1 MYMSTSTQVVSRKD
15 KDNNSK
21 YQEISNKHDEFIE
34 MTDYKK
40 YNTKELKHTIE
51 TSDEDRFTDINM
63 NLELSQPFTGR
74 LFCCIRIRCSK

>member
-34 MTDYKK
+34 MIDYKK
-40 YNTKELKHTIE
+40 DNTKELSTGTEPPYKE
-51 TSDEDRFTDINM
+51 QFTDINM

>member
-34 MTDYKK
+34 MIDYKK
-40 YNTKELKHTIE
+40 DNTKELSTRYR
-51 TSDEDRFTDINM
+51 TA
-63 NLELSQPFTGR
+63 L
-74 LFCCIRIRCSK
+74 

>member
-1 MYMSTSTQVVSRKD
+1 MYNTTSTQVVSRKD
-15 KDNNSK
+15 NNNSK
-21 YQEISNKHDEFIE
+21 YRETTNTHDEFIE

-51 TSDEDRFTDINM
+51 TPDEDRFTDINM